1 MRRTL
6 ATLSPDD
13 RAILIMDGVLNM
25 PGAEIA
31 ASWASRARRPTRGSS
46 GRGRASWHGM
56 LKSRTRYKKEED
68 RRSMDSTG
76 TPHGDKRA
84 TGWTTDDVP
93 RLIRDDVPRLIRDA
107 YPDGPDAE
115 EPPGQAELRAWVARE
130 MRRRLRLDRL
140 WVLAVA
146 LPLTGLVLR
155 RSFQAG
161 GPVAPAVGGGVVGA
175 LTVVVLRYMLRA
187 KP

>member
-1 MRRTL
+1 
-6 ATLSPDD
+6 
-13 RAILIMDGVLNM
+13 
-25 PGAEIA
+25 
-31 ASWASRARRPTRGSS
+31 
-46 GRGRASWHGM
+46 
-56 LKSRTRYKKEED
+56 
-68 RRSMDSTG
+68 MDSTG

-84 TGWTTDDVP
+84 TGWTT
-93 RLIRDDVPRLIRDA
+93 DDVPRLIRDA

-146 LPLTGLVLR
+146 LPLKGLVLR

-161 GPVAPAVGGGVVGA
+161 GRWRRPWVAASSARSPSSCCATCCAPSRRASAPVGA
-175 LTVVVLRYMLRA
+175 PCFRVCWERRLSLR
-187 KP
+187 